1 MAFYDEHAIYE
12 TEGLTNECEIR
23 PRLMNLEDRRLVSAK
38 YVISSEMV
46 MLVASTLKNTSFEGG
61 VAAFGGFS
69 RNLKLEE
76 AEEIK
81 RLQGDSP
88 KEIADKNFREMAR
101 ATAQK
106 WYVAL
111 NNMFRSMGETTKMPL
126 KSKDGR
132 MKIAIPG
139 GHLGFEVGGILRFLN
154 DQGVP
159 ADIDVIDTA
168 ETGQEKESI
177 ELKPLLSARN
187 STVDFW
193 PHTDATEFLSKK
205 EYDLVILRHPGPVNE
220 MILIDKWR
228 EILIKTIETNPEMII
243 FSTYDHVIEDLE
255 VIDHFKVNQELRESD
270 VFALL
275 LKELGYEDCLPDVG
289 AEINDNLHYPLSI
302 YMTACE
308 TDPDRLNKLKWTLPV
323 DRYMT
328 IFRKKD
334 NLQKT
339 DQVS

>member
-1 MAFYDEHAIYE
+1 MVFYDEHAIYE
-12 TEGLTNECEIR
+12 TEGPTNECEIR
-23 PRLMNLEDRRLVSAK
+23 PRLISSEERRLIKAK
-38 YVISSEMV
+38 YIISSEMV

-69 RNLKLEE
+69 RSLKLEE

-88 KEIADKNFREMAR
+88 KEIADKNLREMAR

-111 NNMFRSMGETTKMPL
+111 NNMFRSMGETTKVPL

-159 ADIDVIDTA
+159 ADIDVVDTA
-168 ETGQEKESI
+168 EAGQEKESM
-177 ELKPLLSARN
+177 ELKPLLSARS

-193 PHTDATEFLSKK
+193 PHTDATDFLRNK
-205 EYDLVILRHPGPVNE
+205 EYDLVVLRHPGPVNDLFLVE
-220 MILIDKWR
+220 KWH
-228 EILIKTIETNPEMII
+228 EILKKTIETNPEMII
-243 FSTYDHVIEDLE
+243 FSTYDHVIEHPE

-270 VFALL
+270 IFAFL
-275 LKELGYEDCLPDVG
+275 LKELGYEDCLPDAG
-289 AEINDNLHYPLSI
+289 AEISDVLHYPLSV
-302 YMTACE
+302 YMTACDA
-308 TDPDRLNKLKWTLPV
+308 DPDRPDKLRWTLPV

-339 DQVS
+339 HQVS